1 MFVRWAGDDRLR
13 MPHHSTAMI
22 PSKAP
27 LAVVPL
33 LLFLST
39 MTRDKRAA
47 PIPATYHV
55 YLLAGQSNMDG
66 YGRVAELPEGMR
78 GAQEGVVIFHGS
90 PAADGDVIHG
100 GQGRWAPLQ
109 GGHGRGFRSDGEHN
123 TYSDAFGIE
132 LAFAQHLRA
141 LDPEANIALIKY
153 SRGGTSIHAG
163 AAGNFGCWEPDWEGG
178 TDAGQGVNQY
188 DHCLA
193 TLRTAFAARDVDG
206 DGSEDRLVPA
216 GILWMQGES
225 DAYHTP
231 EIAAAYEANLKRL
244 MDLLRAAL
252 RTDDLPVVIGRIS
265 DSGRDD
271 DGVVWTHG
279 EVVRAG
285 QAAFVKKDGHAALV
299 TSTDDYAYSDPWHY
313 DTAGFLDLGKQ
324 FAEAAVGL
332 HR

>member
-1 MFVRWAGDDRLR
+1 
-13 MPHHSTAMI
+13 
-22 PSKAP
+22 
-27 LAVVPL
+27 
-33 LLFLST
+33 
-39 MTRDKRAA
+39 
-47 PIPATYHV
+47 
-55 YLLAGQSNMDG
+55 
-66 YGRVAELPEGMR
+66 
-78 GAQEGVVIFHGS
+78 
-90 PAADGDVIHG
+90 
-100 GQGRWAPLQ
+100 
-109 GGHGRGFRSDGEHN
+109 
-123 TYSDAFGIE
+123 
-132 LAFAQHLRA
+132 
-141 LDPEANIALIKY
+141 
-153 SRGGTSIHAG
+153 
-163 AAGNFGCWEPDWEGG
+163 
-178 TDAGQGVNQY
+178 VNQY